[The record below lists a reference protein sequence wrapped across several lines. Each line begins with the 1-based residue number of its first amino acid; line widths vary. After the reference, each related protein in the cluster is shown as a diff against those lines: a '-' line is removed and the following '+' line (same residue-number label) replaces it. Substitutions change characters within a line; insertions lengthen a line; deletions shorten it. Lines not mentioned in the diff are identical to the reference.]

1 MRRIGL
7 LITGSQS
14 NALSL
19 AQAAAIRDGLEKLGW
34 VNGRNVQIE
43 FRFGDSLERLRAHAA
58 DFGAMNLD
66 VIFAGNASALVR
78 LKEASGA
85 TPIVF
90 ANVPDPGWYRRLPP
104 AERVSATSVFRPI
117 RKSGAV
123 TGCQSCTLN
132 RFAVTPCVVGKESQV
147 SRNLR
152 ATWAAGLLMLAVS
165 QASSFG

>member
-1 MRRIGL
+1 LRRRDLIKAMTGSVASWPFASPLAAQSQQAVRMRRIGL

-104 AERVSATSVFRPI
+104 AERVSAHPFSDLSARAEPLP
-117 RKSGAV
+117 AV
-123 TGCQSCTLN
+123 N
-132 RFAVTPCVVGKESQV
+132 RAP
-147 SRNLR
+147 
-152 ATWAAGLLMLAVS
+152 
-165 QASSFG
+165 